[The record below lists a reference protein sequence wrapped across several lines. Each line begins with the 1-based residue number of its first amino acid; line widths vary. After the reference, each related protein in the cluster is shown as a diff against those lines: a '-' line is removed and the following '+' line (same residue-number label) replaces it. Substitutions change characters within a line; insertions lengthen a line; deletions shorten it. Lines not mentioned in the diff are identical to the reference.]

1 MILKKRIDLEMV
13 SRGLAK
19 SRNLAQRLVLD
30 GKVRVNGKVITKVS
44 FDVGPDQKIEVDST
58 APILKYV
65 SRGGLKLE
73 SALRHVDL
81 DVTSKLCL
89 DIGISTGGFSDCLLQ
104 HGARGVVGIDVGHGQ
119 LSEKLKHDARLTLIE
134 GINARD
140 LSKDLFQQKNLP
152 TMFDLVVVDIS
163 FISLTYLPM
172 TLKEF
177 MSPGGHLLALV
188 KPQFEL
194 SGGELNKSGVV
205 KESENYLKVEQKIK
219 ELCHRMEI
227 EVLDYFQSVLEGA
240 DGNTEFFV
248 FGRG

>member
-1 MILKKRIDLEMV
+1 MILKKRIDLELV

-19 SRNLAQRLVLD
+19 SRTLAQRLILD
-30 GKVRVNGKVITKVS
+30 GKVRVDGKVVTKVS
-44 FDVGPDQKIEVDST
+44 FDIGPDQKIEIDST

-73 SALRHVDL
+73 SALQHVNF

-119 LSEKLKHDARLTLIE
+119 LSEKLARESCLTHVE
-134 GINARD
+134 GLNVRD
-140 LSKDLFQQKNLP
+140 LSRELFRQKNLP
-152 TMFDLVVVDIS
+152 TEFDLIVVDVS
-163 FISLTYLPM
+163 FISLTYLPIA
-172 TLKEF
+172 LKEL
-177 MSPGGHLLALV
+177 MKPGGHLLALV

-194 SGGELNKSGVV
+194 SSGELNKSGVV
-205 KESENYLKVEQKIK
+205 KESENYLKVEQKIR

-227 EVLDYFQSVLEGA
+227 EILDYFQSVLEGA

-248 FGRG
+248 FGRS